1 MKRLFTLFLSIVA
14 SVGAMVAEGVWTKI
28 SNLEHYTIE
37 SGTSKVTEMVYFTKI
52 RINFTEAS
60 SDYGYI
66 TIKSKDTYPWVEVCP
81 FYYKECGDIS
91 TVMVNTPYN
100 YYIQEDSETRTSKS
114 KLFTKGT
121 KVDGMVKEFDM
132 NTLAETEDE
141 QFYVSSWQKNVV
153 SDNIEIYVEAPTPE
167 PCITASGTC
176 GAEGD
181 NVVWELS
188 CDGVLTISGTGAMED
203 YPSSTTKPWAEFRT
217 IIKELVVK
225 EGVTSIGDRSFSAGT
240 AHLNEGY
247 KIESLTLPNSLTR
260 IGQFAFFDCTTLA
273 SLQIPENVESIGYAA
288 FYDCN
293 LTSVFIPAS
302 VTNIEKSAFE
312 DNTFLAS
319 MEVENGNLVYD
330 SREDCNAIIET
341 ASNTL
346 ISGCQNSVIPV
357 GIVAIGDAAFR
368 QCSRL
373 TAITFPEGIKTIGPN
388 AFDECSGLTS
398 IELPEGVTTI
408 GEIAFHSC
416 LNVTSVILPNSLTRI
431 GASAF
436 ANCRKLT
443 SITIPSNVTVLGNL
457 CFAANDRTLTT
468 VTFEPITPPA
478 MGEQCFNTTYC
489 QFYVPCGTKNTY
501 VKALGVWSGKVFEPQ
516 DCTMELSCPFTGTCG
531 DNLTWTL
538 DCEGVLT
545 ISGTGEMYSYTELGT
560 QPWSDHLESVF
571 SIIVKEGVTSI
582 GDRVFAGCISVTTI
596 EIPNSATSIGYGAF
610 YNCRS
615 LTSIEIPNSV
625 TSIGQEAFGNCS
637 NLSSVEIP
645 NGIENIGIE
654 VFYGCYSLT
663 SVKIPNN
670 VTIIEWGAFWGCKSL
685 TSIEIPNSVKQIA
698 WIAFSGCSGLAS
710 ITCNAIAPPVLGENV
725 FLNVDKSIPLYV
737 PLQSVEAYKAAD
749 GWKDF
754 FNILPIGGQEECK
767 YETTDGTTVW
777 EDELPFTWEDKTFT
791 EAGTQTTTLKSMDGC
806 DSIVTFTLRVRYRNI
821 VLQENEDAQYYDFFA
836 EDYNGYTVNTAT
848 LNRQF
853 TQGKWATLCLPFDV
867 RKGQMI
873 SLGLYGRVFE
883 FRYAEMMENNTI
895 ATHFAVAQSIE
906 AGKGYI
912 VNANAKLAQKTS
924 FVFPGVTVNT
934 DADNGDIATLTGYN
948 DNSGRGSIC
957 MVGTLRT
964 GTLYNYAGGN
974 TYLGLKDNKLYYPN
988 TTTGTAVRAYRGFF
1002 RSGIGGVIEEGDD
1015 DDEPAA
1021 PQRVRIV
1028 VEGETVTEL
1037 EVMNGE
1043 ADMQDVQPARKFI
1056 NNGILYIERN
1066 GKTYTAQGAELR

>member
-1 MKRLFTLFLSIVA
+1 M
-14 SVGAMVAEGVWTKI
+14 AEGVWTKI

-436 ANCRKLT
+436 ANCKKLT
-443 SITIPSNVTVLGNL
+443 SITIPSKVTVLGNL
-457 CFAANDRTLTT
+457 CFAVGKSLTT
-468 VTFEPITPPA
+468 VNFEPITPPA
-478 MGEQCFNTTYC
+478 IGEGCFDNSSCLY
-489 QFYVPCGTKNTY
+489 YVPCGTKNAY
-501 VKALGVWSGKVFEPQ
+501 VTALGVYSGRIIEQEPF
-516 DCTMELSCPFTGTCG
+516 D
-531 DNLTWTL
+531 
-538 DCEGVLT
+538 
-545 ISGTGEMYSYTELGT
+545 YSY
-560 QPWSDHLESVF
+560 
-571 SIIVKEGVTSI
+571 
-582 GDRVFAGCISVTTI
+582 
-596 EIPNSATSIGYGAF
+596 
-610 YNCRS
+610 
-615 LTSIEIPNSV
+615 SV
-625 TSIGQEAFGNCS
+625 TSADNT
-637 NLSSVEIP
+637 
-645 NGIENIGIE
+645 NGA
-654 VFYGCYSLT
+654 
-663 SVKIPNN
+663 
-670 VTIIEWGAFWGCKSL
+670 VTITYESATCYNFTISFRADAAKGYRFKQWSDGNADNPRTIEL
-685 TSIEIPNSVKQIA
+685 TQDTMI
-698 WIAFSGCSGLAS
+698 IAFF
-710 ITCNAIAPPVLGENV
+710 AP
-725 FLNVDKSIPLYV
+725 IP
-737 PLQSVEAYKAAD
+737 SD
-749 GWKDF
+749 
-754 FNILPIGGQEECK
+754 
-767 YETTDGTTVW
+767 
-777 EDELPFTWEDKTFT
+777 
-791 EAGTQTTTLKSMDGC
+791 
-806 DSIVTFTLRVRYRNI
+806 I
-821 VLQENEDAQYYDFFA
+821 VLLENEDANYYNQFA
-836 EDYNGYTVNTAT
+836 EDYNGYAVNTAT

-853 TQGKWATLCLPFDV
+853 AQGKWATLCLPFDV
-867 RKGQMI
+867 RKAQMI

-883 FRYAEMMENNTI
+883 FRYAEVTESNTLV
-895 ATHFAVAQSIE
+895 AHFAVAQSVE

-934 DADNGDIATLTGYN
+934 DADNGDITTLTGYN
-948 DNSGRGSIC
+948 DNSGRGNLWL
-957 MVGTLRT
+957 VGTLRT

-974 TYLGLKDNKLYYPN
+974 TYLGLKDNMIYYPN

-1043 ADMQDVQPARKFI
+1043 AVMQDIQPASKFI
-1056 NNGILYIERN
+1056 DNGILYIERN
-1066 GKTYTAQGAELR
+1066 GKTYTAQGAEL